1 MQNLS
6 YSALHDKLLRQY
18 QRYVLYLCWSAV
30 LAIFSLILYAI
41 EIYTDNNF
49 VGLGGTYNIPTF
61 IALLIWDKI
70 PEPLAI
76 FLIFLFNAIFGAILS
91 YLGIKARKGKTV
103 YLFSGLGIYIADSF
117 GLLLALV
124 APKKLPSQDIV
135 LSLIVHFIVIGI
147 ILFAFYKRKQIIVL
161 AEKQRKKMVFEDDP
175 NASKKVLSY
184 KKPKRT
190 LDNKE
195 VLADEISTSED
206 KIEKKEE

>member
-41 EIYTDNNF
+41 EIYSDNNF
-49 VGLGGTYNIPTF
+49 IGLGGTFNIPTF
-61 IALLIWDKI
+61 ITLMIWDKI

-76 FLIFLFNAIFGAILS
+76 FLIFLFNAIYGAILS
-91 YLGIKARKGKTV
+91 FLGIKARKGKTV
-103 YLFSGLGIYIADSF
+103 YLYSALGLYLADSI
-117 GLLLALV
+117 GLLLALL
-124 APKKLPSQDIV
+124 APKLPSQDIV
-135 LSLIVHFIVIGI
+135 LSLIVHFAVIVI
-147 ILFAFYKRKQIIVL
+147 ILLAFYKRKQIIVL

-175 NASKKVLSY
+175 NVNKKVLSY
-184 KKPKRT
+184 KKPKRN

-195 VLADEISTSED
+195 VLANEISSSED